1 LAVGLGLLGK
11 GGGTGLVGTGSGL
24 LFTTAGID
32 PLLLFVDGRAGS
44 GGGLFIGWLLL
55 ETEGDT
61 VTAVSLLGKTH
72 LIDSC
77 RSRPLILATLS
88 CLCTDA
94 MLPDECL
101 LYALDCDI

>member
-1 LAVGLGLLGK
+1 M
-11 GGGTGLVGTGSGL
+11 GTGSGL
-24 LFTTAGID
+24 LFATAGID
-32 PLLLFVDGRAGS
+32 PLLPFADGRAGS

-72 LIDSC
+72 LIASC
-77 RSRPLILATLS
+77 RSKPFIFATLS

-94 MLPDECL
+94 VLPDECL
-101 LYALDCDI
+101 LYVLDCDI